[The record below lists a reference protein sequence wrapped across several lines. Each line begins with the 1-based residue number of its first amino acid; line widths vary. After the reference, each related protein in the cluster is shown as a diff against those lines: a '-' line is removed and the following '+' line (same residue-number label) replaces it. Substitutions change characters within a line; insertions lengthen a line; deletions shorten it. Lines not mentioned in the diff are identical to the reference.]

1 MAFSIEFLGLSGFFV
16 KELGAEVGKAD

>member
-1 MAFSIEFLGLSGFFV
+1 MAFSIEFLRLSGFFV